1 METTVGRSEIVNRV
15 RTAARQTNVS
25 GFVSDT
31 ELNRL
36 VTEGAYQLYDLLIA
50 ARGAEYYSTVYSFVT
65 EDGTSDYDLPD
76 DFYQLHAIAL
86 NDSAPTSATGG
97 SGGEGEGRSDADYPT
112 SGWREPPRFRPSDY
126 ANKLNVRGDAAAN
139 LAYTTTGQQSD
150 NSIAISQARIRF
162 YPTPAKVF
170 SVKIVYLPVCMHVVQ
185 ISPADVYYDGI
196 NGWEAFIVAHCVAEL
211 AAMQEQDPSFWLSKK
226 AEHEARIAKLAGDRD
241 EAQPAHIANRR
252 RDATD
257 LLSRQR
263 RQGTFDG
270 DGAEEWWPWPV

>member
-1 METTVGRSEIVNRV
+1 METTVRRSEIADRV
-15 RTAARQTNVS
+15 RTAARQANVN
-25 GFVSDT
+25 GFISDT

-36 VTEGAYQLYDLLIA
+36 ITEGAYELYDLLIA
-50 ARGAEYYSTVYSFVT
+50 ARGAEYYSTVYGFAT
-65 EDGTSDYDLPD
+65 EADVSDYDLPD

-86 NDSAPTSATGG
+86 NDTAPTVVTVDSRAVTT
-97 SGGEGEGRSDADYPT
+97 YPT
-112 SGWREPPRFRPSDY
+112 SGWREPPRFRPSDLWT
-126 ANKLNVRGDAAAN
+126 KLNSRGDAVAH
-139 LAYTTTGQQSD
+139 LAYSTTGQQAD
-150 NSIAISQARIRF
+150 YAATVPQARIRF
-162 YPTPAKVF
+162 YPTPTKVF

-185 ISPADVYYDGI
+185 VSPTDVYYDGI
-196 NGWEAFIVAHCVAEL
+196 NGWDTFVVAHCVAEL
-211 AAMQEQDPSFWLSKK
+211 AAMQERDPSFYLSKK
-226 AEHEARIAKLAGDRD
+226 AEQAARIAKLAGDRD